1 MSYDYDYYAEQ
12 QEQERYNRELDREFE
27 RNQRWEEDHRH
38 NMLMWEREQ
47 EQYRNS
53 LSSRDDS
60 YSSSGWGSGRSS
72 DWSSGWSSS
81 AASDDG
87 LNAFVMV
94 GLGFLALWL
103 QTLSS
108 TLAVTAAVIL
118 ALTVVVTKISM
129 SRHFLLN
136 IPLFL
141 IGLGGKVVALQ
152 ALWNWLCSI
161 F

>member
-1 MSYDYDYYAEQ
+1 MSDYYDYYAEQ

-38 NMLMWEREQ
+38 NMLMWDREQ

-53 LSSRDDS
+53 QSSRDSS
-60 YSSSGWGSGRSS
+60 YT
-72 DWSSGWSSS
+72 GWSGS
-81 AASDDG
+81 AASDDR

-94 GLGFLALWL
+94 AMGFLALWL
-103 QTLSS
+103 QTLNS
-108 TLAVTAAVIL
+108 TLAVAAAVLI
-118 ALTVVVTKISM
+118 AVTVVITKIEM
-129 SRHFLLN
+129 SRNFLLN

-141 IGLGGKVVALQ
+141 IGLGGKVVALL
-152 ALWNWLCSI
+152 ALVNWLCSI

>member
-1 MSYDYDYYAEQ
+1 MSDYYDYYAEQ

-38 NMLMWEREQ
+38 NMLMWDREQ
-47 EQYRNS
+47 EHYRNS
-53 LSSRDDS
+53 QSSRDSS
-60 YSSSGWGSGRSS
+60 YTG
-72 DWSSGWSSS
+72 WSSGWSGS

-94 GLGFLALWL
+94 GMGFLALWL

-108 TLAVTAAVIL
+108 TLAVAAAVLI
-118 ALTVVVTKISM
+118 AVTVVITKTEM

-141 IGLGGKVVALQ
+141 IGLGAKVVALQ

>member
-1 MSYDYDYYAEQ
+1 MSDYYDYYAEQ

-38 NMLMWEREQ
+38 NMLMWDREQ

-53 LSSRDDS
+53 QSSRDSS
-60 YSSSGWGSGRSS
+60 YTG
-72 DWSSGWSSS
+72 WSSGWSGS
-81 AASDDG
+81 AASDDR

-94 GLGFLALWL
+94 AMGFLALWL
-103 QTLSS
+103 QTLNS
-108 TLAVTAAVIL
+108 TLAVAAAVLI
-118 ALTVVVTKISM
+118 AVTVVITKIEM
-129 SRHFLLN
+129 SRNFLLN